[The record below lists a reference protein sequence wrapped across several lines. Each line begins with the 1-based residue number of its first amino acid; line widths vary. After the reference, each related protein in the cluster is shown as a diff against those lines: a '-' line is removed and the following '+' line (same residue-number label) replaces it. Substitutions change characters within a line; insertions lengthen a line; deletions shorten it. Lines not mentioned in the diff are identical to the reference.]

1 MAKFQSKAE
10 AIVTL
15 NKKAVDATLSAL
27 KKDIKRLGD
36 EIQAASKKGDD
47 ALVRRLDNERK
58 AAQQSLNT
66 LQKSAKDFSAVLNNI
81 NGASLKEL
89 NRVAKSLKS
98 ELNALAPGTKE
109 FIEKSK
115 QLQQVNA
122 RIQQINGSF
131 RGTNSILDRLS
142 GSFNKYWG
150 MATTFAA
157 TLTGISLGLRGAAK
171 KAAEIDDT
179 YSDVMKTTGLTREEV
194 VKLNEEFKKMD
205 TRTSRE
211 ALNNLARDAGKLGIT
226 GSENVLQFVRA
237 ANQINVALGEDLGE
251 GAIRNIGKM
260 AEVFGLVDTMGIEKS
275 FLSIGSAVNSLGQ
288 ASTASEAYMVDFT
301 QRLAGVSAQMGISIA
316 DTLGYASALDQAGM
330 KVEMAATAFQT
341 FMMEMF
347 KEPATFAQY
356 ANMEVTEFSKLL
368 QTDANTAVKTVLRS
382 LSEQGGFAALVPIF
396 QEMGTDGA
404 RAVSVLSALASSITL
419 VDDAQALANQEFAK
433 STSLWNEYSVKNE
446 NAQARLEKAQKAW
459 NDRIIEFGEKLT
471 PAFTKS
477 ISLTTAFLKVAMEI
491 PARWYII
498 TAAVGASVVVW
509 KSWNSIVVTGQK
521 IMAAA
526 RAVMILFSAGMNMI
540 TGNTT
545 RASAAMRLFKASV
558 NSLLIGTGIGLL
570 ITLVVSLT
578 EALYRLATRTSA
590 VTKAQKEFN
599 AELNKEQFYANSL
612 FDALRDVKEGSAE
625 YSAILS
631 KLQEKYGPIINSMID
646 EEGRLRDIEAARKAV
661 SSEIEKNIKLQLQE
675 KYTNEILTAATEE
688 MADLQEKIIEKTAKK
703 NGNIAEDVIRIKI
716 NGMLSEIKKGEKS
729 IYKILTSSGLE
740 YYNGMYTHLEQYKK
754 KYSKMMQDINQIKKK
769 FYVDPEPTSSNNSTD
784 ADSADGNNGATV
796 TGAPDP
802 KEIKK
807 AFEAAKEALQNE
819 ETQYQAELL
828 RQYTLRFISQEEYEA
843 RSNAATFDFLRKRM
857 ELYAKFGENTAAIE
871 LEFYQLMQKIQEEG
885 LKQQEK
891 MRQQSAKMIQAA
903 IEESENEPRDAKE
916 DAELD
921 AIFAKH
927 KKMQQEAD
935 KIKSSLEK
943 KSHRKQLKERKQR
956 IQELVDAELLTEEE
970 GQKARRQAHLE
981 AATAIADTTGQIFS
995 GLGDL
1000 LSAQKDREMSQ
1011 LQAQKERELA
1021 LYGDTADKR
1030 AEIEQ
1035 KYEQKEL
1042 ELKKKY
1048 ANRELAINI
1057 GMALANAASA
1067 IARQYMDLPLIAAI
1081 PASALVATT
1090 TAMQIATMIAQRN
1103 AIMNE
1108 SASGSA
1114 GAASVGSF
1122 TVDGYHDGGFTGQRP
1137 SDRTAVGV
1145 VHANEWVAPAAMVR
1159 ANPVL
1164 FASLDKKRKSYVSG
1178 TSKGFFNGG
1187 HTGSAEAASASADM
1201 QEWARGIN
1209 AELRDIRRV
1218 LATPVKAYTLL
1229 SESNKQRELQEKF
1242 KKEGSL

>member
-1 MAKFQSKAE
+1 MAKYQVKAE
-10 AIVTL
+10 SIVTL
-15 NKKAVDATLSAL
+15 NAKGVDATINAL
-27 KKDIKRLGD
+27 NRDIKRLKS
-36 EIQAASKKGDD
+36 EIEACSNEATKSKLKKELDAANM
-47 ALVRRLDNERK
+47 A
-58 AAQQSLNT
+58 
-66 LQKSAKDFSAVLNNI
+66 LQKVHKNAKDFSEILNNI
-81 NGASLKEL
+81 NGASVKEL
-89 NRVAKSLKS
+89 TRVAKSLKN
-98 ELNALAPGTKE
+98 ELNALSPETQE
-109 FIEKSK
+109 FIDKSK
-115 QLQQVNA
+115 QLHQVNA
-122 RIQQINGSF
+122 RIQQINSSI
-131 RGTNSILDRLS
+131 RGTSSILDS
-142 GSFNKYWG
+142 ASASFNKYWG
-150 MATTFAA
+150 MATTVFAS
-157 TLTGISLGLRGAAK
+157 LTAASLGLRSAAK
-171 KAAEIDDT
+171 KAAEIDDI
-179 YSDVMKTTGLTREEV
+179 YSDVMKTTGLTRDEV

-260 AEVFGLVDTMGIEKS
+260 AEVFGLVDAMGIEKS

-356 ANMEVTEFSKLL
+356 ANMEVAKFTKLL

-419 VDDAQALANQEFAK
+419 VDDAQALANEEFAK

-491 PARWYII
+491 PPRWYLI
-498 TAAVGASVVVW
+498 TAAVGASVLVY
-509 KSWNSIVVTGQK
+509 KSWNTVQSIGK
-521 IMAAA
+521 SLMAAGKMA
-526 RAVMILFSAGMNMI
+526 TSLFSAAFNLLR
-540 TGNTT
+540 GNIAGAT
-545 RASAAMRLFKASV
+545 AAMKAFNV
-558 NSLLIGTGIGLL
+558 SLSATGVGIL
-570 ITLVVSLT
+570 ITAVSLFAERMLT
-578 EALYRLATRTSA
+578 LALRTNT
-590 VTKAQKEFN
+590 VKKAQKELN
-599 AELNKEQFYANSL
+599 AELGKAQFQANSL
-612 FDALRDVKEGSAE
+612 FDALSNATVGTDE
-625 YSAILS
+625 YKAILS
-631 KLQEKYGPIINSMID
+631 KLQEQYGPTINSMID

-661 SSEIEKNIKLQLQE
+661 STEIEKNIKMKLQE
-675 KYTNEILTAATEE
+675 QYINEILTDATEE
-688 MADLQEKIIEKTAKK
+688 MASLQEKIISKTAKE
-703 NGNIAEDVIRIKI
+703 NTALSEDVVRIRI
-716 NGMLSEIKKGEKS
+716 NGMLNEVKKGEKS
-729 IYKILTSSGLE
+729 VYKILQESGLE
-740 YYNGMYTHLEQYKK
+740 YYNNMYSHLSKYKE
-754 KYSKMMQDINQIKKK
+754 KYSKMMEDIAAIKKK
-769 FYVDPEPTSSNNSTD
+769 FYVEPDAPSTTD
-784 ADSADGNNGATV
+784 NENPDTTDGTTKAV

-857 ELYAKFGENTAAIE
+857 ELYAQFGQNTAE
-871 LEFYQLMQKIQEEG
+871 LELQFYQLMQKIQEEG
-885 LKQQEK
+885 LKEQEK
-891 MRQQSAKMIQAA
+891 AQKRWQKIWEQAV
-903 IEESENEPRDAKE
+903 EENNNEATDPKE
-916 DAELD
+916 DKELD
-921 AIFAKH
+921 ALKKKH
-927 KKMQQEAD
+927 EQMQKEAD
-935 KIKSSLEK
+935 KIREGLEK
-943 KSHRKQLKERKQR
+943 KTHRQQLKEKKKRV
-956 IQELVDAELLTEEE
+956 QELVDAELLTEEE
-970 GQKARRQAHLE
+970 GQKERTRLNLE
-981 AATAIADTTGQIFS
+981 AAANYADTAGQIFS

-1021 LYGDTADKR
+1021 MYGDTADKR

-1081 PASALVATT
+1081 PASALVAAT
-1090 TAMQIATMIAQRN
+1090 TAMQIATMVAQRN

-1108 SASGSA
+1108 SASASSS
-1114 GAASVGSF
+1114 AASVGSF
-1122 TVDGYHDGGFTGQRP
+1122 TVAGYHDGGFTGQRP

-1178 TSKGFFNGG
+1178 TSKGFYNGG
-1187 HTGSAEAASASADM
+1187 HTGSAADASTASTDM
-1201 QEWARGIN
+1201 QEWARSVN